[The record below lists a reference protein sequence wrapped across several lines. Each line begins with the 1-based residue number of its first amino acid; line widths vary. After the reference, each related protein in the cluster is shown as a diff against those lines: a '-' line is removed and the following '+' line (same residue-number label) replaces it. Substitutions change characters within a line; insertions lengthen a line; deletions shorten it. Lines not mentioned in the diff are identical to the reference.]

1 MTLRAFLAPHVVALR
16 EKYLVTVVANL
27 SNGEARPV
35 GPEDDLSSL
44 HRQPDELHL
53 PHGCGLGSLLKAQ
66 AHER

>member
-1 MTLRAFLAPHVVALR
+1 MTLRAFLAPHVAALR

-44 HRQPDELHL
+44 HQQPDDLHL
-53 PHGCGLGSLLKAQ
+53 PYEIELDSLLKAQ